1 MGQVFSQWFCGLCG
15 SVPMCTQTMYPL
27 VRISLLPRFLLRIH
41 PRLPSTDVLEQN
53 RPARHRH
60 PRLVEPV
67 GPARLMRREERLLE
81 ILFSVYHELLPIVVL
96 DDLLPLYLH
105 HLPVEVL

>member
-60 PRLVEPV
+60 PRLGNPV
-67 GPARLMRREERLLE
+67 PPPRLVRREERLLAV
-81 ILFSVYHELLPIVVL
+81 LLDVNYELVTVVVR
-96 DDLLPLYLH
+96 DDLRSTYPYH
-105 HLPVEVL
+105 